1 MLVTMNGLLQE
12 AQINNSAIGAF
23 NVPNLEM
30 IRATIAA
37 AEELNSPVILQHA
50 EAHNNLIPLAEIG
63 PIMLDYAKGATVPVA
78 VHLDHGE
85 SFAVCME
92 AIRLGFTSIMY
103 DASSKPYEANVK
115 ETKEIVRI
123 AHSIGVS
130 VEAELGQII
139 TSDIG
144 GGEGREIKEKN
155 YASVETLYT
164 EPKLAREFVQET
176 VVDCLA
182 IAFGTVHGV
191 YLKEPQLDLP
201 RVKAIRDATEIPLVM
216 HGGSGVS
223 ETDYRTAIN
232 NGICKINYY
241 TYANRAGGRAVADY
255 LRQQP
260 EAEQFFEDIVMEG
273 RTAIKADLMKALKIY
288 RNDGK

>member
-1 MLVTMNGLLQE
+1 MKEGEKKMLVTMNGLLQE
-12 AQINNSAIGAF
+12 AKMNKSAIGAF

-50 EAHNNLIPLAEIG
+50 EAHNYLIPLAEIG
-63 PIMLDYAKGATVPVA
+63 PIMLDYAKRATVPVA

-115 ETKEIVRI
+115 ETKEIVRL

-130 VEAELGQII
+130 VGAELGQII

-144 GGEGREIKEKN
+144 GGEGR
-155 YASVETLYT
+155 
-164 EPKLAREFVQET
+164 
-176 VVDCLA
+176 
-182 IAFGTVHGV
+182 
-191 YLKEPQLDLP
+191 
-201 RVKAIRDATEIPLVM
+201 
-216 HGGSGVS
+216 
-223 ETDYRTAIN
+223 
-232 NGICKINYY
+232 
-241 TYANRAGGRAVADY
+241 
-255 LRQQP
+255 
-260 EAEQFFEDIVMEG
+260 
-273 RTAIKADLMKALKIY
+273 
-288 RNDGK
+288 